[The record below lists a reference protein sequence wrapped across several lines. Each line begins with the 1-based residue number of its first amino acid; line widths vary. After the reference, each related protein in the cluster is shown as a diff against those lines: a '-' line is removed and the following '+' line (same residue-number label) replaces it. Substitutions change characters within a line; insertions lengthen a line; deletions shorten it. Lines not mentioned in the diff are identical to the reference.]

1 MSMFGSS
8 LGHTREEPAKAE
20 GKAIFMSDERC
31 LHQHTGVSERG
42 GICEGVEMGEG
53 VEVRENGG
61 DPITITLS
69 ETETIDLLSIP
80 GTVVLDL
87 GQQETVR
94 GSNQT
99 YQEVTYGEK

>member
-1 MSMFGSS
+1 M
-8 LGHTREEPAKAE
+8 TAV
-20 GKAIFMSDERC
+20 AINST
-31 LHQHTGVSERG
+31 TGVSERG

-53 VEVRENGG
+53 VEVRVSG
-61 DPITITLS
+61 DDQVTITLS

-87 GQQETVR
+87 GQQETVQ

-99 YQEVTYGEK
+99 YQDVRLERSEEERDIPHCVPCSY